1 MADLLGT
8 AGKVSA
14 MTGIK
19 DDIAQVVLYSSGIPV
34 YTLTV
39 TGTSF
44 AVSGLGQLSNTAALD
59 FTIGAEDIGG
69 TATSVII
76 QNVSSANMISIDL
89 ETPIALTTAGT
100 ATIAIGN
107 LTADL

>member
-1 MADLLGT
+1 MADLLGA

-19 DDIAQVVLYSSGIPV
+19 DDIAKIVLYSSGVTV

-44 AVSGLGQLSNTAALD
+44 AVSGTGQLSNTAALD
-59 FTIGAEDIGG
+59 FVIGAEDVGG
-69 TATSVII
+69 TATLVAL
-76 QNVSSANMISIDL
+76 QNSASAVLINIDL
-89 ETPIALTTAGT
+89 ETPISLTTAGT
-100 ATIAIGN
+100 ATIAIGD

>member
-8 AGKVSA
+8 EGKVQA

-19 DDIAQVVLYSSGIPV
+19 DAIGSVKLYSTGVVV

-44 AVSGLGQLSNTAALD
+44 AVSSGGQLSNTAKLE
-59 FTIGAEDIGG
+59 FEIGAEDVGG
-69 TATSVII
+69 TATSVVICT
-76 QNVSSANMISIDL
+76 SGGDNMISIDL
-89 ETPIALTTAGT
+89 ETSIPLTTAGT
-100 ATIAIGN
+100 ATIAIGD